1 MPAEALLGDI
11 CNNVMSACEPV
22 RRELRQSGQLPLR
35 VAADGC
41 VFQAVVGGTG
51 EAGADSPSV
60 AFSSVDRARSLR
72 MSRRLLPHPQRP
84 REGPKGLPGPRQMA
98 STLLLP
104 VIQIDPVPCPLWGR
118 AAQR

>member
-1 MPAEALLGDI
+1 MSPSAVNYGNLDNYRSGWLL
-11 CNNVMSACEPV
+11 MAACS
-22 RRELRQSGQLPLR
+22 RRWWE
-35 VAADGC
+35 
-41 VFQAVVGGTG
+41 FQAVVGGTG

-84 REGPKGLPGPRQMA
+84 REGPKGLPGLRQMA
-98 STLLLP
+98 SALLLP
-104 VIQIDPVPCPLWGR
+104 VIQIDPVPHPLWGR